1 MKHPSFS
8 SVTRRLSL
16 VTRHPSPVTR
26 HLSPV
31 TRLLVNSFTCLLV
44 YSSTYLLLTSCD
56 DFFDV
61 EPAAFIDNAE
71 AWNDEETVNAILAD
85 AYARINHEDF
95 SYFEGFWVY
104 SLLNLSSASDETW
117 PSWQQGEF
125 GTGGKMQVIFGDT
138 WFYIWPYDQ
147 IRNCNEIIRKTD
159 LSDHAQKEQIK
170 AEIRFIRAYHYF
182 LLVKRFGGVPLIREV
197 QEYQTENTEALEIPR
212 SKEQEIWDF
221 IAAEMD
227 TIALILPQKRSA
239 DNRSR
244 VSRYAAYALKSR
256 AMLYAAS
263 IAKYGKT
270 ELNGLAGIDAP
281 PEKYWEAAA
290 TAADSVIQSGTY
302 HLYNQYP
309 DKAENYNRLFLDKNN
324 EEYIWT
330 KEYRLPESGHSF
342 DHMTTPY
349 SFTSGYG
356 CGLTPALEFVEAYEY
371 IDGAPGKLPVEKEAT
386 PIQYDH
392 PLDLFAG
399 KDPRLFASVYLP
411 MSKFK
416 DGTVEIRRGMYTE
429 ATRSYKAAS
438 NLMEK
443 TVLQGRKDSITL
455 SGKDGI
461 ILTSDPT
468 NTGFY
473 QKKFYD
479 ESRKDFSENKSDQPW
494 PLFRLAEMYLNKAE
508 AQMELGNKKE
518 AAEALN
524 RVRQRAGIRVL
535 TTDEITMER
544 IRNERR
550 IELAFEGHRF
560 WDLRR
565 WRIAAPGSD
574 PRAGILSPL
583 PPTALF
589 PWIVYENGK
598 YVFTKASGASEVQK
612 PNKIFLQRHYY
623 LKLKPEEINSNK
635 KLIQNPGY

>member
-1 MKHPSFS
+1 MKQIKYIFPF
-8 SVTRRLSL
+8 L
-16 VTRHPSPVTR
+16 
-26 HLSPV
+26 
-31 TRLLVNSFTCLLV
+31 CLL
-44 YSSTYLLLTSCD
+44 LASCD
-56 DFFDV
+56 DFFNIK
-61 EPAAFIDNAE
+61 PTAFIDDSD
-71 AWNDEETVNAILAD
+71 AWNDEKNINAVLAD

-104 SLLNLSSASDETW
+104 SQLNLSSASDETY

-125 GTGGKMQVIFGDT
+125 GIGGVTQVIFGDT
-138 WFYIWPYDQ
+138 WFYLWPYYQ
-147 IRNCNEIIRKTD
+147 IHNCNEIIRKLA
-159 LSDHAQKEQIK
+159 LSDIELVQKEQIK

-197 QEYQTENTEALEIPR
+197 QEYHPENTEAMEIPR

-227 TIALILPQKRSA
+227 SIALILPEKRSA
-239 DNRSR
+239 ANRNK

-263 IAKYGKT
+263 IAKYGKP
-270 ELNGLAGIDAP
+270 ELNGLIGINAR
-281 PEKYWEAAA
+281 PETYWEAAA
-290 TAADSVIQSGTY
+290 TAADSVIQAGFYS
-302 HLYNQYP
+302 LYNQYP
-309 DKAENYNRLFLDKNN
+309 DKTENYNRLFLDKNN
-324 EEYIWT
+324 EEYIWA
-330 KEYRLPESGHSF
+330 KEYHLPEMGHSF

-356 CGLTPALEFVEAYEY
+356 CGLTPTLEFVEAYEY
-371 IDGAPGKLPVEKEAT
+371 IDGSAGELLVEKDAV
-386 PIQYDH
+386 PIQYAH

-416 DGTVEIRRGMYTE
+416 DGIVEIRRGMYTE
-429 ATRSYKAAS
+429 TARTWKAAS
-438 NLMEK
+438 NLMDK
-443 TVLQGRKDSITL
+443 TALQGKKDSITL

-461 ILTSDPT
+461 ILILDPS

-473 QKKFYD
+473 QKKFYA
-479 ESRKDFSENKSDQPW
+479 ESRRDFSENKSDQTW
-494 PLFRLAEMYLNKAE
+494 PLFRLAEMYLNQAE
-508 AQMELGNKKE
+508 AEMELGNKRK

-524 RVRQRAGIRVL
+524 QVRERAGIRLL
-535 TTDEITMER
+535 TADEITLER

-565 WRIAAPGSD
+565 WRIAAPGNDFHS
-574 PRAGILSPL
+574 GVLSPL
-583 PPTALF
+583 HPTALF

-598 YVFTKASGASEVQK
+598 YVFTKASGALEVQK
-612 PNKIFLQRHYY
+612 PAKIFLQRHYY
-623 LKLKPEEINSNK
+623 LKFKPEEINSNK